1 MAHWIYHEEGCT
13 TSWRTMPMR
22 TRLHNI
28 NNYVNLL
35 ALRDITIF
43 DLDEVDAWM
52 HAIDMLPKEREDACE
67 QILTYGSFIVCN
79 IEHRL
84 ELCCHRR

>member
-1 MAHWIYHEEGCT
+1 MADRVCYAEGC
-13 TSWRTMPMR
+13 SIIRRTMPMR

-43 DLDEVDAWM
+43 DFDEVDAWM